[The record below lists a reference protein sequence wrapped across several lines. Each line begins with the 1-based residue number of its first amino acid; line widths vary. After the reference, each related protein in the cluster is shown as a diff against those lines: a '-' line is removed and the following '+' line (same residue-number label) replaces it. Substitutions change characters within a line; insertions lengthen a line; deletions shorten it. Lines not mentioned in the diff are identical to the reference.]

1 MGMQLSSLQFAVSVA
16 RVMGLWVRG
25 LDDFDHLVM
34 GHWVMGGVTVGFRC
48 GGASLRRLR
57 GRLGIHIH
65 ALPVVGGGRDT
76 LHVRIGHYGKSTTTL
91 STELRGRVRTCRTVF
106 TL

>member
-1 MGMQLSSLQFAVSVA
+1 M
-16 RVMGLWVRG
+16 
-25 LDDFDHLVM
+25 
-34 GHWVMGGVTVGFRC
+34 GFRC

-76 LHVRIGHYGKSTTTL
+76 LHVRMGEYGARTTKL
-91 STELRGRVRTCRTVF
+91 RRELRGRVRTCRTVF